1 MESHHFLEVIIGLC
15 LTLSIAS
22 ALYVVSKKI
31 RVIPFTFLLFATGI
45 LLSMTHIHAFDVIR
59 LTPGT
64 VLYAFLP
71 ILLFESAYNF
81 EFHNFRKILT
91 PGFWLATVGLLVS
104 AVVVATPIHM
114 FLDIPFM
121 EALLYACVIS
131 STDPIA
137 VLTIFKQLGVPRKLQ
152 LLVDGESFL
161 NDGTSV
167 IAFRIILA
175 LVGGAGASAGFGAAE
190 LGSSFINFLVVLF
203 GGALVGVTLG
213 FVATKVIQRLED
225 MAPVELTITVIMAH
239 AAFILA
245 DHYLKVSGII
255 AVLGAGIV
263 LGNYGHDHLSKKA
276 QSDMHVIWDY
286 LVFLTVSLIFFLIGY
301 EMDLA
306 RLWDNRNA
314 VMLATG
320 ALLVGRAVSV
330 YSIGGLYNLSV
341 KKSKRLPLKWLHVTN
356 WGGLRGVLPLVV
368 ILSLPEDFPNREL
381 FIDMVLGAILFTL
394 TVNALSIPTLIKW
407 LGVADGAESHKNKK
421 DPTGPKRRLRRLFHL
436 RSLQEETLH

>member
-1 MESHHFLEVIIGLC
+1 MESHHFLEIIIGLC
-15 LTLSIAS
+15 LTLTIAS
-22 ALYVVSKKI
+22 TLFAVSKKL
-31 RVIPFTFLLFATGI
+31 RVVPFTFLLFLTGI
-45 LLSMTHIHAFDVIR
+45 VLSMLPIHTFDVIR
-59 LTPGT
+59 LTPAT
-64 VLYAFLP
+64 VLYVFLP

-91 PGFWLATVGLLVS
+91 PGFWLATVGLLIS
-104 AVVVATPIHM
+104 AVIVAAGLNG

-121 EALLYACVIS
+121 EALLYGCVIS

-167 IAFRIILA
+167 IAFRIILT

-190 LGSSFINFLVVLF
+190 LGSSFVNFLVVLF
-203 GGALVGVTLG
+203 GGALVGISLG
-213 FVATKVIQRLED
+213 YVATKIIKQLQD

-276 QSDMHVIWDY
+276 QADMHVIWDY
-286 LVFLTVSLIFFLIGY
+286 LVFLTVSLVFFLIGY

-306 RLWDNRNA
+306 RLWENRNA
-314 VMLATG
+314 VALATG
-320 ALLVGRAVSV
+320 ALLIGRAVSV
-330 YSIGGLYNLSV
+330 YSIGGLYNLTV
-341 KKSKRLPLKWLHVTN
+341 KKSKRLPLNWLHVAN

-368 ILSLPEDFPNREL
+368 ILSLPENFPNREL
-381 FIDMVLGAILFTL
+381 FVDMVLGAILFTL
-394 TVNALSIPTLIKW
+394 TVNALSIPALIKW
-407 LGVADGAESHKNKK
+407 LGVANDSDKTSKGDVHKHK
-421 DPTGPKRRLRRLFHL
+421 PFRRLFHL
-436 RSLQEETLH
+436 KSILQEAKSRP